1 MKTTVLAQTAKTA
14 QFIAVSESPI
24 QFERPFGWFCAGNA
38 SDLSSAASLD
48 SDVDDDLASVPLEF
62 PAASLRHPGGADF
75 LHIINPYSSPPW
87 RQQHAV
93 VRAVEPDLD
102 FFSDS
107 EDEVEMARLE
117 KKYNIVR
124 HLPEQRKPTARS
136 AAALEGVLEV
146 LQCSRWPSA
155 DASCHI
161 SVHGQ
166 RGRM

>member
-1 MKTTVLAQTAKTA
+1 M
-14 QFIAVSESPI
+14 
-24 QFERPFGWFCAGNA
+24 
-38 SDLSSAASLD
+38 D
-48 SDVDDDLASVPLEF
+48 SDGDDDLASFPLES
-62 PAASLRHPGGADF
+62 PAASLQDPGGADF

-93 VRAVEPDLD
+93 IRAVEPDLD

-117 KKYNIVR
+117 KKYNIVH